1 MEEGRTKRWVVNAN
15 RTFVIFLACFLS
27 ITFAD
32 TLDHFLGVTGAAFG
46 IPLILMAP
54 TMCDYVLVSVKR
66 SERILDLI
74 LILLAAGI
82 LVIATFKSIQNW
94 VAAES

>member
-1 MEEGRTKRWVVNAN
+1 MEESRTKYWVVNLN

-54 TMCDYVLVSVKR
+54 TMCDYVIVSVKK
-66 SERILDLI
+66 SERILNLVI
-74 LILLAAGI
+74 ILLAAGI

-94 VAAES
+94 VEADS